1 MLCGLSRLSLRSLVA
16 TATFFLTSVGT
27 VQYLNPKISNPSVSN
42 TPFDPILTIL
52 LQLPVLLYR
61 YIVPAITP
69 SKYYQSVSSFFIA
82 VHFAFALALAGMLQ
96 PSKIQGFLFLPFS
109 DRFDPTLFFVA
120 IGALVPLTLGWTLK
134 IRSTEKPLFNVKFNL
149 PSGTEI
155 DWKLIVGAAIFGI
168 GWGVQGVCPAPG
180 VVNFG
185 AYAEQWRTTGAWLL
199 GMTGGRLLI

>member
-1 MLCGLSRLSLRSLVA
+1 MSRLSLRSVVA
-16 TATFFLTSVGT
+16 TASFFLTAVGT
-27 VQYLNPKISNPSVSN
+27 VQYLNPHTSSPSVSN
-42 TPFDPILTIL
+42 TPFDPILAIL

-109 DRFDPTLFFVA
+109 QHFDPALFFVA
-120 IGALVPLTLGWTLK
+120 IGALVPLTLGWLLK
-134 IRSTEKPLFNVKFNL
+134 LRSTEKPLFNVKFNL
-149 PSGTEI
+149 PSATDI

-168 GWGVQGVCPAPG
+168 GWGAQGICPGPG

-185 AYAEQWRTTGAWLL
+185 AYAEQWRTIGAWLL
-199 GMTGGRLLI
+199 GMTGGRFLV